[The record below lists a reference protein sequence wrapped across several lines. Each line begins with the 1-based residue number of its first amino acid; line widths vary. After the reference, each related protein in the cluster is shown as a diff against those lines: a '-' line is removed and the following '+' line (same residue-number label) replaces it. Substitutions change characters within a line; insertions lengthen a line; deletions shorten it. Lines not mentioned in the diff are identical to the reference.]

1 MLTLTFLNHQFYH
14 HHTDKT
20 NIDESS
26 CSRMKF
32 LSTILEN
39 EIELITLTVELLFK
53 AFISFIF
60 LFFPIL

>member
-1 MLTLTFLNHQFYH
+1 
-14 HHTDKT
+14 
-20 NIDESS
+20 
-26 CSRMKF
+26 MKNV
-32 LSTILEN
+32 STILEN